1 MLTTLVFRFDDDRLD
16 KEVLSHSRDWYADR
30 RFYSFGLEALLVTT
44 LVPMVVVMVYPSQA
58 ERAQRTIASMA
69 TETLK
74 SLEQSA
80 MNPDARGR
88 VRRAV
93 DAVRVQATISQ
104 AFTSMAEGAEAEDK
118 PLTIA
123 GMFEQIAGAR
133 RSAPAGRIK
142 VGDLTAFWRASEP
155 PDRCVMEQGRP
166 KIVVSYS
173 RVNDLR
179 NILTESKLAP
189 GDTIGIDEVEAVVE
203 LLMEHD
209 FQEVNN
215 PAVGRVYYLNK
226 RTRKSR
232 WKLPTVDEWLLDL
245 HTAKPPQLTTTGS
258 TQQPRSA
265 NKQAPPPLFP
275 VSAQAVTEMTEN
287 PLYPLAVRP
296 TTAAAQQPQQAG
308 RKLPP
313 RRQQAQRAGDTDQ
326 PRQGARRA
334 RERPANVNTSHNGE
348 WERRYSDE
356 HSRYYYLNRRTKA
369 RTWNR
374 PTKDAIL
381 VSNT

>member
-1 MLTTLVFRFDDDRLD
+1 
-16 KEVLSHSRDWYADR
+16 
-30 RFYSFGLEALLVTT
+30 
-44 LVPMVVVMVYPSQA
+44 
-58 ERAQRTIASMA
+58 
-69 TETLK
+69 
-74 SLEQSA
+74 
-80 MNPDARGR
+80 
-88 VRRAV
+88 
-93 DAVRVQATISQ
+93 
-104 AFTSMAEGAEAEDK
+104 
-118 PLTIA
+118 
-123 GMFEQIAGAR
+123 
-133 RSAPAGRIK
+133 

-166 KIVVSYS
+166 KLVVSYS

-232 WKLPTVDEWLLDL
+232 WKLTTVDEWLLDL

-275 VSAQAVTEMTEN
+275 VSAQAVTEMTAN
-287 PLYPLAVRP
+287 PLAVRP

-356 HSRYYYLNRRTKA
+356 HSRYYYVNRRTKA